1 MVDKVLT
8 FPGIISVDDHIVE
21 PRDLWTSRLPKE
33 YADVDKL
40 RQLENVPLMQRC
52 FKSILPSKP
61 KKQR

>member
-1 MVDKVLT
+1 MLGKYMHCKRKQFKD
-8 FPGIISVDDHIVE
+8 P
-21 PRDLWTSRLPKE
+21 PKE